1 VIGKKLGQ
9 VHRPSGVQFP
19 ELLRLEGLE
28 GRGRRS
34 TATADQVAGM
44 ARRDLAISKII
55 YTTNAIESLN
65 RIICKSIK
73 TRGSFSTKDV
83 ALKLIYVAIRQFE
96 KGGRNIR
103 KWYAARN
110 QFIIMFDD
118 RFNA

>member
-1 VIGKKLGQ
+1 
-9 VHRPSGVQFP
+9 
-19 ELLRLEGLE
+19 
-28 GRGRRS
+28 
-34 TATADQVAGM
+34 M
-44 ARRDLAISKII
+44 ARGDPAIRKII

-83 ALKLIYVAIRQFE
+83 ALKLIYLAICQCE
-96 KGGRNIR
+96 KGGQNIR

-110 QFIIMFDD
+110 QLIIMFDD